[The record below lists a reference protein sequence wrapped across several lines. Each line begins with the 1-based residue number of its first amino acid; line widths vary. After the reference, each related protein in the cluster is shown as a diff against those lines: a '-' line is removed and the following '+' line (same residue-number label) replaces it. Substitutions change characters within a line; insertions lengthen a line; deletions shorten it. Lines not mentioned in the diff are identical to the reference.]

1 MPAHVPWQ
9 KRDVHDMSAAAD
21 RLAMTRAAFGGIG
34 GVEVST
40 IELDRGGDT
49 YTADTLD
56 ELRGAHPEDEY
67 WLIVGSDVAAQL
79 ATWHRPD
86 AVRALAHLVVYER
99 PGSVGARPPAGWL
112 FDLVDV
118 PLLAVSSTSLRE
130 RVRLGEPIDGLVP
143 PAVASIVRD
152 RALYRGTSV

>member
-56 ELRGAHPEDEY
+56 DLRGAHPQDEY
-67 WLIVGSDVAAQL
+67 WLIVGSDVAARL

-99 PGSVGARPPAGWL
+99 PGSVGARPPAGWP

-118 PLLAVSSTSLRE
+118 PLMAVSSSSLRE

-152 RALYRGTSV
+152 RALYRGTSA